1 MKKLFTLLA
10 VLSLAVATSAQAQ
23 FNRIGDQGSVAL
35 SYVQV
40 NAPNTSSWQGADL
53 TALIPIT
60 KTDISGQTVKFN
72 GDIQTQFVQTHGWT
86 GGDGQNVATV
96 GGGVTTWLNFDF
108 DKGAWALAPYFRVG
122 LQGNSGNFAA
132 TNHHYVAYSVEPGL
146 VVRFG
151 DFYGLAAYQ
160 YGEGFNSD
168 FGSVI
173 NQPRV
178 GLGYN
183 LTKNFAVEARFEM
196 NRGSYNFDRTVAG
209 VTYKF

>member
-1 MKKLFTLLA
+1 MTRNIIALLTFVVFA
-10 VLSLAVATSAQAQ
+10 SSAQAQ

-53 TALIPIT
+53 TALVPIT
-60 KTDISGQTVKFN
+60 KTDISGQTIKLN
-72 GDIQTQFVQTHGWT
+72 GDVQSQFVQTHG
-86 GGDGQNVATV
+86 GVADRNISTIGV
-96 GGGVTTWLNFDF
+96 GLTAWANFDF
-108 DKGAWALAPYFRVG
+108 DKGAWALAPYFRAG
-122 LQGNSGNFAA
+122 IQGNSGNIYAVNKSY
-132 TNHHYVAYSVEPGL
+132 TAYSVEPGL
-146 VVRFG
+146 VVRMG

-173 NQPRV
+173 NMPKV
-178 GLGYN
+178 GVGVN
-183 LTKNFAVEARFEM
+183 LTKNFAIEARYEM

-209 VTYKF
+209 ITYKF